1 MIEVEIKEERDGRIS
16 AFSVRGHSGTA
27 PKGRDIV
34 CAGVSA
40 LAQTALLG
48 LGRHLHRDIDYHI
61 DPSGDL
67 RMKLREAPDDFTEA
81 ILRTMRLGLENIE
94 KISPDA
100 VRLRIQQANPGGEGH
115 EFYV

>member
-1 MIEVEIKEERDGRIS
+1 MIEIVIYEEKNGRIS
-16 AFSVRGHSGTA
+16 AFRVHGHSGTA

-48 LGRHLHRDIDYHI
+48 LGRHLHRDVDYHI

-67 RMKLREAPDDFTEA
+67 QLKLREAPDDLSEA
-81 ILRTMRLGLENIE
+81 ILRTMRLGIAEIE
-94 KISPDA
+94 KAYPDA
-100 VRLRIQQANPGGEGH
+100 VRVRITKESGR
-115 EFYV
+115 

>member
-16 AFSVRGHSGTA
+16 AFSVHGHSGTA

-40 LAQTALLG
+40 LTQTALLG
-48 LGRHLHRDIDYHI
+48 LGRHLHRAMDIHH

-67 RMKLREAPDDFTEA
+67 HMKLREAPDDLSEA
-81 ILRTMRLGLENIE
+81 ILRTMRLGLAEIARAFPN
-94 KISPDA
+94 A
-100 VRLRIQQANPGGEGH
+100 VQVRIMKESGR
-115 EFYV
+115 

>member
-16 AFSVRGHSGTA
+16 AFSVHGHSGTA

-48 LGRHLHRDIDYHI
+48 LGRHLHRDVDYQI
-61 DPSGDL
+61 EPSGDL
-67 RMKLREAPDDFTEA
+67 QLKLREAPDDLSEA
-81 ILRTMRLGLENIE
+81 ILRTMRLGIEEIE
-94 KISPDA
+94 KAYPDA
-100 VRLRIQQANPGGEGH
+100 VQLRITKESGR
-115 EFYV
+115 

>member
-1 MIEVEIKEERDGRIS
+1 MIEVVICEEKNGRIS
-16 AFSVRGHSGTA
+16 AFRVHGHSGTA

-48 LGRHLHRDIDYHI
+48 LGRHLHREVSYKI

-67 RMKLREAPDDFTEA
+67 QMKLVGTPDDFTDAFGTRRNCKDEPA
-81 ILRTMRLGLENIE
+81 RHSGVYIERLSG
-94 KISPDA
+94 
-100 VRLRIQQANPGGEGH
+100 R
-115 EFYV
+115 

>member
-1 MIEVEIKEERDGRIS
+1 MIEIDIYEERDGRIS
-16 AFSVRGHSGTA
+16 AFSVHGHSGTA

-48 LGRHLHRDIDYHI
+48 LGRHLHRDIDFHI

-81 ILRTMRLGLENIE
+81 ILRTMRLGIAEIE
-94 KISPDA
+94 KAYPDA
-100 VRLRIQQANPGGEGH
+100 VRVRIMRESGR
-115 EFYV
+115 

>member
-1 MIEVEIKEERDGRIS
+1 MIEAEFYEERDGRIS
-16 AFSVRGHSGTA
+16 AFSVHGHSGTA

-48 LGRHLHRDIDYHI
+48 LGRHLHRETDYHI

-67 RMKLREAPDDFTEA
+67 RMKLKEAPDDLTEA
-81 ILRTMRLGLENIE
+81 ILRTMRMGIEEIE
-94 KISPDA
+94 KVYPDA
-100 VRLRIQQANPGGEGH
+100 VRIRSRKGTSGR
-115 EFYV
+115 

>member
-1 MIEVEIKEERDGRIS
+1 MIEVEIYEEKDGRIS

-48 LGRHLHRDIDYHI
+48 LGRHLHRELDYHI

-67 RMKLREAPDDFTEA
+67 HMKLMEAPDDFTETV
-81 ILRTMRLGLENIE
+81 LRTMRMGIE
-94 KISPDA
+94 EIERVYPDA
-100 VRLRIQQANPGGEGH
+100 VRTRILNGISGR
-115 EFYV
+115 

>member
-1 MIEVEIKEERDGRIS
+1 MIEIEIYEEKDGRIS
-16 AFSVRGHSGTA
+16 AFSVHGHSGTA

-48 LGRHLHRDIDYHI
+48 LGRHLHRDIDFHI

-67 RMKLREAPDDFTEA
+67 RLKLREAPDDFTET
-81 ILRTMRLGLENIE
+81 ILRTMRMGIEEIE
-94 KISPDA
+94 KLYPDA
-100 VRLRIQQANPGGEGH
+100 VRTRVLNGISGR
-115 EFYV
+115 

>member
-1 MIEVEIKEERDGRIS
+1 MIEVEIYEEKDGRIS
-16 AFSVRGHSGTA
+16 AFSVHGHSGLA

-48 LGRHLHRDIDYHI
+48 LGRHLHREIDYNI

-67 RMKLREAPDDFTEA
+67 HMKLREAPDDFTETV
-81 ILRTMRLGLENIE
+81 LRTMRMGIEEIE
-94 KISPDA
+94 KVYPDA
-100 VRLRIQQANPGGEGH
+100 VRTRILNGISGR
-115 EFYV
+115 

>member
-1 MIEVEIKEERDGRIS
+1 MIEVEICEEKDGRIS
-16 AFSVRGHSGTA
+16 AFSVHGHSGTA

-48 LGRHLHRDIDYHI
+48 LGRHLHRELDYHI

-67 RMKLREAPDDFTEA
+67 HMKLREAPDDFTETV
-81 ILRTMRLGLENIE
+81 LRTMRMGIEEIE
-94 KISPDA
+94 KAYPNA
-100 VRLRIQQANPGGEGH
+100 VRTRILNGISGR
-115 EFYV
+115 

>member
-1 MIEVEIKEERDGRIS
+1 MIEVEFYEERDGRIS
-16 AFSVRGHSGTA
+16 AFSVHGHSGTA

-48 LGRHLHRDIDYHI
+48 LGRHLHRETDYHI

-67 RMKLREAPDDFTEA
+67 RMKLRKAPDDLSEA
-81 ILRTMRLGLENIE
+81 ILRTMRLGLAEMARAY
-94 KISPDA
+94 PDA
-100 VRLRIQQANPGGEGH
+100 VQVRITKESGR
-115 EFYV
+115 

>member
-1 MIEVEIKEERDGRIS
+1 MIEVVICEEKNGRIS
-16 AFSVRGHSGTA
+16 AFRVHGHSGTA

-48 LGRHLHRDIDYHI
+48 LGRHLHREVSYKI

-67 RMKLREAPDDFTEA
+67 QMKLVGTPDDFTEA
-81 ILRTMRLGLENIE
+81 ILMTMRLGLEEIA
-94 KISPDA
+94 KTSPHAIRVCILKDY
-100 VRLRIQQANPGGEGH
+100 PGGEGYG
-115 EFYV
+115 FSI

>member
-1 MIEVEIKEERDGRIS
+1 MIEIDIYEERDGRIS
-16 AFSVRGHSGTA
+16 AFSVHGHSGFA

-48 LGRHLHRDIDYHI
+48 LGRHLHREIDYHI

-67 RMKLREAPDDFTEA
+67 HMELREAPDDFTETV
-81 ILRTMRLGLENIE
+81 LRTMRMGIEEIE
-94 KISPDA
+94 KIYPSA
-100 VRLRIQQANPGGEGH
+100 VRTRILNGISGR
-115 EFYV
+115 

>member
-1 MIEVEIKEERDGRIS
+1 MIEVEIYEEKDGRIS
-16 AFSVRGHSGTA
+16 AFSVHGHSGTA

-48 LGRHLHRDIDYHI
+48 LGRHLHRELDYHI

-67 RMKLREAPDDFTEA
+67 HMKLREAPDDFTEA
-81 ILRTMRLGLENIE
+81 ILRTMRLGLVEI
-94 KISPDA
+94 A
-100 VRLRIQQANPGGEGH
+100 RANPNAVQVRIMKESGR
-115 EFYV
+115 

>member
-1 MIEVEIKEERDGRIS
+1 MIEVEIYEERDGRIS
-16 AFSVRGHSGTA
+16 AFSVHGHSGTA

-48 LGRHLHRDIDYHI
+48 LGRHLHREIDYHI

-67 RMKLREAPDDFTEA
+67 RMKLREAPDDLSEA
-81 ILRTMRLGLENIE
+81 ILRAMRLGLAEIARAY
-94 KISPDA
+94 PDA
-100 VRLRIQQANPGGEGH
+100 VQVRITKESGR
-115 EFYV
+115 

>member
-1 MIEVEIKEERDGRIS
+1 MIEIDIYEERDGRIS
-16 AFSVRGHSGTA
+16 AFSVHGHSGTA

-48 LGRHLHRDIDYHI
+48 LGRHLHREIDYHI

-67 RMKLREAPDDFTEA
+67 HMELKDAPDDFTET
-81 ILRTMRLGLENIE
+81 ILRTMRMGIEEIE
-94 KISPDA
+94 KLYPDA
-100 VRLRIQQANPGGEGH
+100 VRTRVLNGISGR
-115 EFYV
+115 